1 MKTLSSNVWMTRFFC
16 GAILLGGTLWSPSR
30 TAPLADS
37 PEQEHRLRLFET
49 HTNERIDVIYRKGDA
64 YLSGALAQLD
74 YFLRDHRTGAVRHF
88 DPRLYDL
95 LDSLAEAVGHPGAE
109 IDVICGYRTL
119 WSNNYLRS
127 HTVGVAKNSL
137 HIQAEAIDI
146 RIPGVETSRLREAAL
161 ALHRGGV
168 GYYPH
173 SDFVHVDVG
182 RVRQWCLDC
191 AAEPRLAD

>member
-1 MKTLSSNVWMTRFFC
+1 MKTFFSNFWMTRFCC
-16 GAILLGGTLWSPSR
+16 GMIFLGGISWASPW
-30 TAPLADS
+30 TAPLANP
-37 PEQEHRLRLFET
+37 PERAYRLRLFET
-49 HTNERIDVIYRKGDA
+49 HTHEHINIVYRRGDTYVA
-64 YLSGALAQLD
+64 GALAQLD
-74 YFLRDHRTGAVRHF
+74 HFLRDHRTGDVRHF
-88 DPRLYDL
+88 DPHLYDL
-95 LDSLAEAVGHPGAE
+95 LEDLEAAVGDPGAE
-109 IDVICGYRTL
+109 IDVICGYRTP
-119 WSNNYLRS
+119 WSNNYLRT
-127 HTVGVAKNSL
+127 HTVGVARHSL

-191 AAEPRLAD
+191 AAEPAD